1 MFCPSLAMPH
11 WTPPFALPLPTRVCH
26 TISPFLS
33 GSSAVTTPD
42 FCPAKS
48 SSRPLASFRS
58 MAEDPKSWSGPG
70 QPPFVVHA
78 PLKTSFDVTCFAHMM
93 RPVLISR
100 ATTAS
105 LIDVPGEEKL
115 SPVVMYKT
123 PRFTSRVGDDQTPA
137 PEGPHCPTVP
147 VVVPSWCGSS
157 SIV

>member
-1 MFCPSLAMPH
+1 
-11 WTPPFALPLPTRVCH
+11 
-26 TISPFLS
+26 
-33 GSSAVTTPD
+33 
-42 FCPAKS
+42 
-48 SSRPLASFRS
+48 ASFRS

-100 ATTAS
+100 ETTAS

-137 PEGPHCPTVP
+137 PEGPHCPTAFGFF
-147 VVVPSWCGSS
+147 SSLGSS
-157 SIV
+157 SMVYVFHTCEPSLMRNAVTLPRNVQQG